1 MRNRQQ
7 PCATGPSTRWGSNY
21 STGFIYSKCRGSIYA
36 LGVWLCQISRRET
49 CYCCL
54 PGQFRS
60 PRVAR
65 PLHNTTVQEYKQSK
79 TMFRRRKN
87 INQNHTSQRT
97 IHTAR
102 SVIQCTTI
110 SLTLRSRLLWRSKYK
125 RSNSNQRGLTLSH
138 VIDEFEI
145 DTLLLIVLC

>member
-1 MRNRQQ
+1 MRNRPQ

-65 PLHNTTVQEYKQSK
+65 PLHNTTVQGYKQSK

-87 INQNHTSQRT
+87 INQYQFWPYHTHSQT
-97 IHTAR
+97 CNSMHYNITYITLEITLEVQVETFTSIKQQSTWSHT
-102 SVIQCTTI
+102 
-110 SLTLRSRLLWRSKYK
+110 LTLNRR
-125 RSNSNQRGLTLSH
+125 
-138 VIDEFEI
+138 I
-145 DTLLLIVLC
+145 